1 MECAKCGHSKGQG
14 LFGPRNPTSKNLSL
28 GNNWKCRMIRAEIVH
43 TVNMVMADTAHVI
56 MVYTVNNLTGK
67 LWKQWE
73 SCN

>member
-1 MECAKCGHSKGQG
+1 
-14 LFGPRNPTSKNLSL
+14 
-28 GNNWKCRMIRAEIVH
+28 MIRAEIVH